1 MIVKTVPGESPY
13 LACSSIVTAGEPA
26 SSDLIPAIM
35 SIIFEECGRLGMID
49 DYPSVEAPLT
59 PETPQPLADV
69 NLYNDPEELID
80 QGIFSDDPTTDDSNS
95 YCDSPPDSKRKQS
108 ARRPQGSRI
117 DPKRVK
123 SQKEKQV
130 SSSPYNRALVIT
142 SQRS

>member
-1 MIVKTVPGESPY
+1 MIVKTVPGEFPY

-35 SIIFEECGRLGMID
+35 SIIFEECGRLGLID
-49 DYPSVEAPLT
+49 DYPSVETPLT
-59 PETPQPLADV
+59 PEMPQLLADP
-69 NLYNDPEELID
+69 NLNSDTEELVA

-95 YCDSPPDSKRKQS
+95 YCDSSPDPKRKQS
-108 ARRPQGSRI
+108 ARRPQGSRT

-130 SSSPYNRALVIT
+130 SSSPLNRALLIT